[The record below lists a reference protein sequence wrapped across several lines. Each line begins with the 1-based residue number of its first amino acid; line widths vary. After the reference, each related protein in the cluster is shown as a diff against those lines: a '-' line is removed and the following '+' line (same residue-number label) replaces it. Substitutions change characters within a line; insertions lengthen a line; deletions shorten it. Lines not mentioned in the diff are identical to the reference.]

1 MRNEGTVID
10 AKNIAKRL
18 RNAAEILQDIAREL
32 DESPEL
38 ESFAKLLARK
48 QRIWTSMV
56 VPEEKGK

>member
-1 MRNEGTVID
+1 VID